1 MKATIEKLL
10 HIQCREIEFIETE
23 RFPLFLRG
31 AYRFSVIE
39 LLNTSFLAV
48 TPVEKVNLATMRKHY
63 RKLVELSDMACAFQ
77 LDSISAYAKNKMLE
91 EGIPFILAGKEVY
104 LPFLGVV
111 LNSDAQVEKI
121 PPARLSFMSQK
132 LLLTALYHDVTQMTV
147 TEMAKLLEVSKMS
160 VTRCFDELDAFQLG
174 LIENN
179 KTAGRYFKW
188 GKSKKELWALV
199 RPHLRNPVEKEL
211 RLDCLPP
218 WSLPLS
224 GLSAVSHFSM
234 LGDNTYPTYSISKK
248 ALRDL
253 QPEKLPQ
260 VPQDEMPA
268 AVIQIMGYDLLHESD
283 DDALVIDPLS
293 AILTLSPEEISD
305 PRIEGAVEEIM
316 EEFL

>member
-10 HIQCREIEFIETE
+10 HTQCREIEFTQTD

-39 LLNTSFLAV
+39 LLNTSFLAAA
-48 TPVEKVNLATMRKHY
+48 PVEKVNLATMRKHY
-63 RKLVELSDMACAFQ
+63 RKLMELSGMACAFQ
-77 LDSISAYAKNKMLE
+77 MDSISAYTKNKLLE
-91 EGIPFILAGKEVY
+91 EGIPFVLTGKEVY

-111 LNSDAQVEKI
+111 LNSETQAEKI
-121 PPARLSFMSQK
+121 PPARLSFISQK
-132 LLLTALYHDVTQMTV
+132 LLLTALYHNVTQMTV

-174 LIENN
+174 LIEDN

-188 GKSKKELWALV
+188 EKSKKELWKLM
-199 RPHLRNPVEKEL
+199 RPLLRNPVEKEL

-218 WSLPLS
+218 WPLPLS

-234 LGDNTYPTYSISKK
+234 LSDNAYPTYAISKK

-260 VPQDEMPA
+260 VPQDELPA
-268 AVIQIMGYDLLHESD
+268 AIIQIMGYDLLHESG

-293 AILTLSPEEISD
+293 AILSLSPEEIND
-305 PRIEGAVEEIM
+305 PRIDGAVEEIM